1 MGEQPCVQPPQGRP
15 GKGRGQPGRD
25 QYQLRHQL
33 SVQPT
38 CAVSPVPGMAGY
50 TASTRAQCKCLTHKH
65 RHTQLGVPALL
76 LASGV
81 GTRAAH
87 SWEQMPCCPIL
98 RLPFLKDL
106 GCPLPQVLGE
116 DSPPDT
122 GHLHR
127 TPWGPLPAQLPS
139 GPLLHPCTR
148 GLPPLPSPP
157 HQFSGFEHEHPNQTS
172 GLKSQLC
179 CFRAVYPWKRCFA
192 SLGFSLIYKVRITA
206 ASMS

>member
-1 MGEQPCVQPPQGRP
+1 MCPAPPGEAREGQRATRP
-15 GKGRGQPGRD
+15 R
-25 QYQLRHQL
+25 
-33 SVQPT
+33 
-38 CAVSPVPGMAGY
+38 PVPAEAPAVCPTNLCSVPGAWDGW
-50 TASTRAQCKCLTHKH
+50 LH
-65 RHTQLGVPALL
+65 RLHTGTVQVSHTQTHTHAAWGPGPAPGLWRGNPSSAL
-76 LASGV
+76 M
-81 GTRAAH
+81 GTDAMLSHPPPSLSQGPWLSSPTGPWGR
-87 SWEQMPCCPIL
+87 
-98 RLPFLKDL
+98 F
-106 GCPLPQVLGE
+106 
-116 DSPPDT
+116 PPDT

-139 GPLLHPCTR
+139 GPLLHPCTW

-179 CFRAVYPWKRCFA
+179 CFRAMYPWKRCFA